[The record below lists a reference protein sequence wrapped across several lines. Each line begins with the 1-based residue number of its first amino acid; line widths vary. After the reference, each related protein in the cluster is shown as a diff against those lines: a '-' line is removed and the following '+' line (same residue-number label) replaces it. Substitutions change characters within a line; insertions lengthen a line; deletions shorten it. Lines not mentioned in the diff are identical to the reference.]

1 MSRIKCSVFSVLPLL
16 TVVGCGKLLN
26 HKNTDKEV
34 EKLVQEYVEM
44 QEKAVEKLKTFLG
57 KLSTEL
63 MGANDRRRGRD
74 VKEND
79 FVFFL
84 YHSIFWENEVE
95 EYEYLN
101 SVIATFELEK
111 DHLYNALTYLRNLD
125 TEDMEWLLKQMK
137 IDYMTP
143 TDIICAIVE
152 LAFEVVCLLECRE
165 F

>member
-1 MSRIKCSVFSVLPLL
+1 MELSVMMSMRNFQI
-16 TVVGCGKLLN
+16 
-26 HKNTDKEV
+26 
-34 EKLVQEYVEM
+34 
-44 QEKAVEKLKTFLG
+44 LKTFLG
-57 KLSTEL
+57 KLSSEL
-63 MGANDRRRGRD
+63 MVTNDRRRGRE

-84 YHSIFWENEVE
+84 YHSVFWENEVE

-111 DHLYNALTYLRNLD
+111 EHLYNALSYLRSLD
-125 TEDMEWLLKQMK
+125 MEDMEWLLKQMK